1 MNNAFSGLSAE
12 AILQQMES
20 LQKKRSIQ
28 KNKGELSLASAI
40 VLMEIASSDNQV
52 DKFEQSV
59 IHHGIK
65 ALFGVSDEVAAG
77 IVVQARPRLQAMRSS
92 STEASMLREALD
104 PSTKRAM
111 ASIIDNLIRCNG
123 MVDGMELYL
132 RKRFR
137 DLLGLP
143 DAPLNPLSDEE

>member
-1 MNNAFSGLSAE
+1 
-12 AILQQMES
+12 
-20 LQKKRSIQ
+20 
-28 KNKGELSLASAI
+28 
-40 VLMEIASSDNQV
+40 
-52 DKFEQSV
+52 
-59 IHHGIK
+59 
-65 ALFGVSDEVAAG
+65 
-77 IVVQARPRLQAMRSS
+77 
-92 STEASMLREALD
+92 
-104 PSTKRAM
+104 M